1 MEIYLGCSGW
11 SYDAWKGPF
20 YPEDLDNRG
29 WLSYYSQVFK
39 FVEIDSTFYRIPS
52 KLMVRNWVRRT
63 PDNFKFTV
71 KFPKAIT
78 HDKQPL
84 DTINEN
90 LERFYEVMKPL
101 QSKIVAFLIQLPPWL
116 DIMKGLKFLKTIQF
130 QLDNSYRYAIE
141 VRHYS
146 WFNDLAFNYF
156 KQNDFCLVWSQQ
168 DVLVTPPVFT
178 TDFVYLRLIGNRNID
193 EKDFGKIQ
201 NDRRREMQK
210 WSNILNDLK
219 NTKSIIKMAIVS
231 ANNHYAGF
239 GPMTAKLFAEMMDIK
254 EKIQFPVLKYKKTI
268 VENIENESYSK
279 FENINYKKTKQ
290 SSISDFFE

>member
-1 MEIYLGCSGW
+1 MKIHFGCSGW

-20 YPEDLDNRG
+20 YPEDLDNKY
-29 WLSYYSQVFK
+29 WLSYYAEIFK

-52 KLMVRNWVRRT
+52 KLMVQNWGRRT
-63 PDNFKFTV
+63 PDTFKFTV
-71 KFPKAIT
+71 KFPKVIT

-84 DTINEN
+84 ASINEN
-90 LERFYEVMKPL
+90 LDRLYDVMKPL
-101 QSKIVAFLIQLPPWL
+101 QKKVVAFLVQLPPWL
-116 DIMKGLKFLKTIQF
+116 DIIKGLDFLKSIQF

-141 VRHYS
+141 VRHHS

-168 DVLVTPPVFT
+168 DIIVTPPVMT

-201 NDRRREMQK
+201 QDRKFEMQK
-210 WSNILNDLK
+210 WSNILNNVK
-219 NTKSIIKMAIVS
+219 NTEAIVKTAIIS

-239 GPMTAKLFAEMMDIK
+239 GPMTAKMFGEMLNIK
-254 EKIQFPVLKYKKTI
+254 EKLSFPMSDYKPSI
-268 VENIENESYSK
+268 ENIERGSYSR
-279 FENINYKKTKQ
+279 FDNIDYKKTKQ
-290 SSISDFFE
+290 SSIADFFK

>member
-1 MEIYLGCSGW
+1 
-11 SYDAWKGPF
+11 
-20 YPEDLDNRG
+20 
-29 WLSYYSQVFK
+29 
-39 FVEIDSTFYRIPS
+39 
-52 KLMVRNWVRRT
+52 MVRNWARRT

-78 HDKQPL
+78 HDKQL
-84 DTINEN
+84 LGTINEN

-101 QSKIVAFLIQLPPWL
+101 QSKIAAFLIQLPPWL

-178 TDFVYLRLIGNRNID
+178 TDFVYLRLIGNRSID

-201 NDRRREMQK
+201 NDRRREMEK
-210 WSNILNDLK
+210 WSNILNDVK

-239 GPMTAKLFAEMMDIK
+239 GPMTAKLFAEMMDKK
-254 EKIQFPVLKYKKTI
+254 EKIQFPLLKYKKTI